1 MNTYVIKRLPEGV
14 DLPDFKGELNR
25 AWAECPAAEIGNYI
39 WDENGYKPHAE
50 ARVMYSDAG
59 LHVYMR
65 AWENEVRA
73 VADYCGRI
81 CQDSCL
87 EFFVRPN
94 MDVDRYT
101 NIEMNPLGKFMCGIG
116 RDRYGRFEASKLP
129 LDGMNVQ
136 HSVQDAETFH
146 GPMWEIAY
154 TVPADWM
161 ELWFGVRPHS
171 GLEMRGNFY
180 KCGDNA
186 RFEHYGMWNPVK
198 SDHPDFHRPESF
210 GKLILE

>member
-14 DLPDFKGELNR
+14 DLPDFKGELDR

-50 ARVMYSDAG
+50 AHAMYSDAG

-116 RDRYGRFEASKLP
+116 RRP
-129 LDGMNVQ
+129 LR
-136 HSVQDAETFH
+136 S
-146 GPMWEIAY
+146 
-154 TVPADWM
+154 
-161 ELWFGVRPHS
+161 L
-171 GLEMRGNFY
+171 
-180 KCGDNA
+180 
-186 RFEHYGMWNPVK
+186 
-198 SDHPDFHRPESF
+198 
-210 GKLILE
+210 

>member
-14 DLPDFKGELNR
+14 DLPDFKDELDR

-87 EFFVRPN
+87 EFRITVGAAKN
-94 MDVDRYT
+94 
-101 NIEMNPLGKFMCGIG
+101 GCKFNWLYVWQCCL
-116 RDRYGRFEASKLP
+116 K
-129 LDGMNVQ
+129 
-136 HSVQDAETFH
+136 
-146 GPMWEIAY
+146 
-154 TVPADWM
+154 
-161 ELWFGVRPHS
+161 
-171 GLEMRGNFY
+171 
-180 KCGDNA
+180 
-186 RFEHYGMWNPVK
+186 
-198 SDHPDFHRPESF
+198 
-210 GKLILE
+210 